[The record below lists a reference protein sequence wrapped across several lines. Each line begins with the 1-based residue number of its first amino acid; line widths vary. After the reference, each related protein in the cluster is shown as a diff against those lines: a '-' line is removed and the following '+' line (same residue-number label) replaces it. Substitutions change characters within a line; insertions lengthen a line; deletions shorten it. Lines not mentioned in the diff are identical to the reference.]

1 MIGQRGIT
9 NKFIKNNS
17 GREGWGR
24 EAEIYNESGG
34 EAIKE
39 ERKVVIKCI
48 EKEYIYIQNLVDVLT
63 KKYWKELEKN
73 KK

>member
-1 MIGQRGIT
+1 MVGQQGIT
-9 NKFIKNNS
+9 NKFIKIIAI
-17 GREGWGR
+17 GKDGG

-34 EAIKE
+34 ETMKK

>member
-1 MIGQRGIT
+1 M
-9 NKFIKNNS
+9 
-17 GREGWGR
+17 
-24 EAEIYNESGG
+24 
-34 EAIKE
+34 KE